1 MSTLSLMCGLD
12 MVKEDKR
19 NGRFL
24 WSREL
29 GHMENNEQGIYS
41 QGGELQPNQQTVL
54 SQVVSLNILPS
65 RITELLWTID
75 YCYRLSS
82 F

>member
-1 MSTLSLMCGLD
+1 MSTLSLMCALD
-12 MVKEDKR
+12 MVTEDKR

-29 GHMENNEQGIYS
+29 GHMENNEQGNCS
-41 QGGELQPNQQTVL
+41 QEGELQPNQQTVL

-65 RITELLWTID
+65 RIAELLSTID
-75 YCYRLSS
+75 YCYLSS
-82 F
+82 SF